1 MFHNIA
7 YSAAA
12 RQVIV
17 HRCGLAL
24 LPRGSWFRQT
34 HRKRRGVAILQL
46 NGGGT
51 LEFDDQG
58 NGPVMVFLHG
68 WSLGREAFGK
78 QRRELSDRYR
88 VVIPDMRGHGNSTKF
103 GRGDGIGT
111 LAGDLEQLLVE
122 LDLTDVILV
131 GWSMGALVAW
141 QTATG
146 PQRGRIGGI
155 VTIDMVPRVLNGDGW
170 QHGLRA
176 GTHLYDVD
184 IDLSKM
190 RDDWRAFTRAYV
202 PMVFASGQA
211 IERREHIDQMLE
223 LVGDNDIESMTNLW
237 HALVHADFVDTV
249 QKLDI
254 PTLITYGAMS
264 QIYTEEAAAWM
275 DEHIPRSRRVCFTES
290 GHAPH
295 LEEPEHFNQTLVD
308 FADELEQQ
316 SND

>member
-1 MFHNIA
+1 
-7 YSAAA
+7 
-12 RQVIV
+12 
-17 HRCGLAL
+17 
-24 LPRGSWFRQT
+24 
-34 HRKRRGVAILQL
+34 VAILQL

-88 VVIPDMRGHGNSTKF
+88 LVIPDMRGHGNSTKF
-103 GRGDGIGT
+103 VSGDGITT

-122 LDLTDVILV
+122 LDLRSVILV

-141 QTATG
+141 QTVTG
-146 PQRGRIGGI
+146 PQRGRIRGI

-170 QHGLRA
+170 RHGLRA

-190 RDDWRAFTRAYV
+190 REDWRSFTRAYV
-202 PMVFASGQA
+202 PMVFASGMA
-211 IERREHIDQMLE
+211 IERRELIDQMLE
-223 LVGDNDIESMTNLW
+223 LVRDNDLESMTNLW
-237 HALVHADFVDTV
+237 HALVHADFVETV
-249 QKLDI
+249 QQLDV
-254 PTLITYGAMS
+254 PTLITYGALS
-264 QIYTEEAAAWM
+264 QIYTEDAAIWM
-275 DEHIPRSRRVCFTES
+275 DQHIPRSRRVCFADS

-295 LEEPEHFNQTLVD
+295 LEEPQRFNQTLAG

-316 SND
+316 GND

>member
-1 MFHNIA
+1 MGTL
-7 YSAAA
+7 
-12 RQVIV
+12 R
-17 HRCGLAL
+17 
-24 LPRGSWFRQT
+24 
-34 HRKRRGVAILQL
+34 L

-58 NGPVMVFLHG
+58 SGPAMVFLHG
-68 WSLGREAFGK
+68 WSLGKDAFAK
-78 QRRELSDRYR
+78 QRRELCDRYR
-88 VVIPDMRGHGNSTKF
+88 VVVPDMRGHGHSKTFVK
-103 GRGDGIGT
+103 GDGIDT
-111 LAGDLEQLLVE
+111 LAADLEKLLVE

-141 QTATG
+141 QTVEG
-146 PQRGRIGGI
+146 PQRGRIKGI

-176 GTHLYDVD
+176 GTHLYDID

-202 PMVFASGQA
+202 PMVFACGKA
-211 IERREHIDQMLE
+211 IERRALIDDMLE
-223 LVGDNDIESMTNLW
+223 LVSDNDIESMTNLW

-249 QKLDI
+249 QQLAV
-254 PTLITYGAMS
+254 PTLITYGALS

-275 DEHIPRSRRVCFTES
+275 DEHIPLSRRVCFKES

-295 LEEPEHFNQTLVD
+295 LEEPEQFNQALVD